1 MSEYRRV
8 LVAIDLSDASPH
20 VLEQALRVGRGFDA
34 ELHLLHV
41 VEYIPVE
48 PMGEALL
55 PAVDIEQELAEGA
68 RRRLQELADAAG
80 AGELQR
86 QVVTGSI
93 KSEVV
98 RVARELDAD
107 LIILGSKERHG
118 LGVMVNLTED
128 TILHAAPC
136 DVLAVRILR

>member
-1 MSEYRRV
+1 MKDYRRI
-8 LVAIDLSDASPH
+8 LVAIDLSEASGP
-20 VLEQALRVGRGFDA
+20 VLEQALHLSRGCGA

-68 RRRLQELADAAG
+68 RRRLEELASQAG
-80 AGELQR
+80 AAELER

-93 KSEVV
+93 KNEVV
-98 RVARELDAD
+98 RVAEELEAD
-107 LIILGSKERHG
+107 LIVIGSKERHG

-128 TILHAAPC
+128 TILHSAPC
-136 DVLAVRILR
+136 DVLAVRIRP

>member
-1 MSEYRRV
+1 MTDYRRI
-8 LVAIDLSDASPH
+8 LVAIDLSEASGP
-20 VLEQALRVGRGFDA
+20 VLEQSLHLSRNLGA

-68 RRRLQELADAAG
+68 RRRLEELASQAG
-80 AGELQR
+80 AAELER

-93 KSEVV
+93 KSEVI
-98 RVARELDAD
+98 RVAEELEAD
-107 LIILGSKERHG
+107 LIVIGSKERHG

-136 DVLAVRILR
+136 DVLAVRVRR

>member
-1 MSEYRRV
+1 MTDYRRI
-8 LVAIDLSDASPH
+8 LVAIDLSEASGP
-20 VLEQALRVGRGFDA
+20 VLEQSLHLSRSLGA

-68 RRRLQELADAAG
+68 RRRLEELASQAG
-80 AGELQR
+80 AAEHER
-86 QVVTGSI
+86 QVVTGSV
-93 KSEVV
+93 KGEVI
-98 RVARELDAD
+98 RVAEELEAD
-107 LIILGSKERHG
+107 LIVIGSKERHG

-136 DVLAVRILR
+136 DVLAVRVRR